1 MNNLVQTIIYVLL
14 ATAAVVAAVITGAAN
29 TSGGD
34 HDQLRIAREEIGKD
48 VFTDF
53 TAANAV
59 ELEIT
64 TYDEEAARLKS
75 FSVKRD
81 DLGQWV
87 IPSHNDYPADAEQQ
101 MSAAASAFSA
111 LKIADLIGTETSLHA
126 EFAVIE
132 PNSDT
137 LEVSNTGVGTLITV
151 RDDQGNE
158 YSLIVGNTVSV
169 GNEAGA
175 DPRMQKLF
183 YAARRPTDEITFTV
197 DLNMDV
203 FDTDFSKWIEN
214 NLLDINGLDLT
225 TIDINDYAIYQTQQG
240 PTLAPRSNSSLSLD
254 ETDNIWQLNSM
265 LQYDDQ
271 SSEPS
276 VITLTDD
283 EELNS
288 ERIDTLKTAL
298 ENLEIDDVAR
308 KPDFLRSDL
317 RASNES
323 LSTPGVISALGQLGL
338 YGDPST
344 EKDGLMELKS
354 ANGEIHVSL
363 KTGVKYILRFG
374 EVDTKTAGDE
384 TVKRFLFVT
393 TRLDEAIIPQ
403 PELSPLPEGPANPA
417 AAEEK
422 DEEATTKPETP
433 ANPAAAEEKDEEAT
447 AKPETP
453 ANPTAAEKKDEE
465 ATAKPETPA
474 PDEGCQDEPVATTE
488 TPAATVGDTPPQ
500 EGEPA
505 EKPVAAPT
513 ATEKEDEDK
522 PELAP
527 VQLTPEQLKELRDQ
541 ITKENER
548 RTQEY
553 EDKLAAARNRVRE
566 LNERFEKWYYLI
578 DEKVYNQIHLSNT
591 DLITAK
597 SSALEDIK
605 GLDEGGLD
613 ALGLPGLP
621 GIPGLPSPTTP
632 KP

>member
-1 MNNLVQTIIYVLL
+1 MNNLVQTIIYVSL
-14 ATAAVVAAVITGAAN
+14 ATGAVIAAVITGTAN
-29 TSGGD
+29 TSDGD
-34 HDQLRIAREEIGKD
+34 YDQLRIAREAIGND
-48 VFTDF
+48 VFTNF
-53 TAANAV
+53 TAENAV

-64 TYDEEAARLKS
+64 TYDEDAARLKS

-101 MSAAASAFSA
+101 MSLAATAFNG

-126 EFAVIE
+126 EFAVIA
-132 PNSDT
+132 PNSET

-151 RDDQGNE
+151 RDDQGEE
-158 YSLIVGNTVSV
+158 YSLIVGKSVAV

-175 DPRMQKLF
+175 DPRMQKLYF
-183 YAARRPTDEITFTV
+183 AARRPDDEITFTIEL
-197 DLNMDV
+197 DMDV

-214 NLLDINGLDLT
+214 NLLDISGLDLT
-225 TIDINDYAIYQTQQG
+225 AIDINDYAIYQTQQG

-265 LQYDDQ
+265 LQYDGQ
-271 SSEPS
+271 SAEPA
-276 VITLTDD
+276 VITLTDE

-288 ERIDTLKTAL
+288 ERIETLKTAL

-308 KPDFLRSDL
+308 KPEYLRSDL

-374 EVDTKTAGDE
+374 EVDTETAGDE

-393 TRLDEAIIPQ
+393 TRLDEAIIPK

-417 AAEEK
+417 ATEKKEEEST
-422 DEEATTKPETP
+422 DKPETP
-433 ANPAAAEEKDEEAT
+433 AAKEEA
-447 AKPETP
+447 KE
-453 ANPTAAEKKDEE
+453 
-465 ATAKPETPA
+465 
-474 PDEGCQDEPVATTE
+474 EGCQDEPVPTTDA
-488 TPAATVGDTPPQ
+488 PAAATVDTPTQ

-505 EKPVAAPT
+505 EKPAAPT
-513 ATEKEDEDK
+513 APENEDEGK

-541 ITKENER
+541 ITKENAR

-553 EDKLAAARNRVRE
+553 QDKLEVARNRVRE

-591 DLITAK
+591 DLISAK
-597 SSALEDIK
+597 KSTLEDIK
-605 GLDEGGLD
+605 GLDEGGLNIP
-613 ALGLPGLP
+613 GLPGLP

-632 KP
+632 QP

>member
-1 MNNLVQTIIYVLL
+1 MNNLAQTIIYVVL
-14 ATAAVVAAVITGAAN
+14 ATGAVVAAIFTGTVN
-29 TSGGD
+29 TGGNQ
-34 HDQLRIAREEIGKD
+34 DQLRIAREEIGKE
-48 VFTDF
+48 VFTGF
-53 TAANAV
+53 TANNAV

-87 IPSHNDYPADAEQQ
+87 IPSHNNYPADAEQQ
-101 MSAAASAFSA
+101 MSLAATAFNG

-126 EFAVIE
+126 EFAVIA

-151 RDDQGNE
+151 RDDQGEE
-158 YSLIVGNTVSV
+158 YSLIVGKSVTV

-175 DPRMQKLF
+175 DPRMQKF
-183 YAARRPTDEITFTV
+183 YFAARRPDDEITFTIEL
-197 DLNMDV
+197 DMDV

-214 NLLDINGLDLT
+214 NLLDISGLDLT
-225 TIDINDYAIYQTQQG
+225 AIDINDYAIYQTQQG
-240 PTLAPRSNSSLSLD
+240 PTLAPRSNSSLLLD

-265 LQYDDQ
+265 LQYDGQ
-271 SSEPS
+271 SSEPA
-276 VITLTDD
+276 VITLTDE
-283 EELNS
+283 EELNN
-288 ERIDTLKTAL
+288 ERIETLKTAL

-308 KPDFLRSDL
+308 KPEYLRSDL

-374 EVDTKTAGDE
+374 EVDTETAGDE

-393 TRLDEAIIPQ
+393 TRLNEAIIPK

-417 AAEEK
+417 ATEKK
-422 DEEATTKPETP
+422 DEESTDKPETP
-433 ANPAAAEEKDEEAT
+433 AAKEEA
-447 AKPETP
+447 KEET
-453 ANPTAAEKKDEE
+453 EE
-465 ATAKPETPA
+465 
-474 PDEGCQDEPVATTE
+474 EGCQDEPAPTTN
-488 TPAATVGDTPPQ
+488 TPAAATVDTPTQ
-500 EGEPA
+500 EGDPA
-505 EKPVAAPT
+505 EKPTAPT
-513 ATEKEDEDK
+513 APENEDEDK

-541 ITKENER
+541 ITKENAR

-553 EDKLAAARNRVRE
+553 QDKLEAARNRVRE
-566 LNERFEKWYYLI
+566 LNERFEQWYYLI

-591 DLITAK
+591 DLISAK
-597 SSALEDIK
+597 KSTLEDIK
-605 GLDEGGLD
+605 GLDEGGLNIP
-613 ALGLPGLP
+613 GLPGLP

>member
-1 MNNLVQTIIYVLL
+1 MNNLVQTIIYVVL
-14 ATAAVVAAVITGAAN
+14 ATGAVIAAIFTGTVN
-29 TSGGD
+29 TGGNQ
-34 HDQLRIAREEIGKD
+34 DQLRIAREEIGKE
-48 VFTDF
+48 VFTGF
-53 TAANAV
+53 TANNAV

-87 IPSHNDYPADAEQQ
+87 IPSHNNYPADAEQQ
-101 MSAAASAFSA
+101 MSLAATAFSG

-126 EFAVIE
+126 EFAVIA

-151 RDDQGNE
+151 RDDQGEE
-158 YSLIVGNTVSV
+158 YSLIVGKSVTV

-175 DPRMQKLF
+175 DPRMQKLYF
-183 YAARRPTDEITFTV
+183 AARRPDDEITFTIEL
-197 DLNMDV
+197 DMDV

-214 NLLDINGLDLT
+214 NLLDISGLDLT
-225 TIDINDYAIYQTQQG
+225 AIDINDYAIYQTQQG

-265 LQYDDQ
+265 LQYDGQ
-271 SSEPS
+271 SAEPA
-276 VITLTDD
+276 VITLTDE

-288 ERIDTLKTAL
+288 ERIETLKTAL

-308 KPDFLRSDL
+308 KPEYLRSDL

-323 LSTPGVISALGQLGL
+323 LSTPGVNSALAQLGL
-338 YGDPST
+338 YADSRT

-363 KTGVKYILRFG
+363 KTGVKYILQFG
-374 EVDTKTAGDE
+374 EVDTETAGDE

-393 TRLDEAIIPQ
+393 TRLDEAIIPK
-403 PELSPLPEGPANPA
+403 PELSPLPEGPASPA
-417 AAEEK
+417 ATETK
-422 DEEATTKPETP
+422 DEESTDTPEIPTVK
-433 ANPAAAEEKDEEAT
+433 EEVKEEA
-447 AKPETP
+447 KE
-453 ANPTAAEKKDEE
+453 
-465 ATAKPETPA
+465 
-474 PDEGCQDEPVATTE
+474 EGCQDEPVPTTDA
-488 TPAATVGDTPPQ
+488 PAAATVDTPTQ
-500 EGEPA
+500 EGEPV
-505 EKPVAAPT
+505 EKPAAPT
-513 ATEKEDEDK
+513 APENEDEGK

-541 ITKENER
+541 ITKENAR
-548 RTQEY
+548 KTQEY
-553 EDKLAAARNRVRE
+553 QDKLELARNRVRE

-591 DLITAK
+591 DLISAK
-597 SSALEDIK
+597 KSTLEDIK
-605 GLDEGGLD
+605 GLDEGGLN
-613 ALGLPGLP
+613 APGLPGLP

-632 KP
+632 QP

>member
-1 MNNLVQTIIYVLL
+1 MNNLVQTIIYVLF

-34 HDQLRIAREEIGKD
+34 HDQLKIAREEIGKD
-48 VFTDF
+48 VFTNF
-53 TAANAV
+53 TAENAV

-101 MSAAASAFSA
+101 MSAAATAFNA
-111 LKIADLIGTETSLHA
+111 LKIADLIGTEQSLHA

-151 RDDQGNE
+151 RDDQGIE
-158 YSLIVGNTVSV
+158 YSLIVGHKVDD
-169 GNEAGA
+169 GNAAGA
-175 DPRMQKLF
+175 DPRMQQLF
-183 YAARRPTDEITFTV
+183 YAARRPSDEITFTV
-197 DLNMDV
+197 DLSMDV

-276 VITLTDD
+276 VITLTDE

-308 KPDFLRSDL
+308 KPEFLRSDL

-374 EVDTKTAGDE
+374 EVDTETAGDE

-393 TRLDEAIIPQ
+393 TRLDEAIIPR

-417 AAEEK
+417 A
-422 DEEATTKPETP
+422 T
-433 ANPAAAEEKDEEAT
+433 
-447 AKPETP
+447 
-453 ANPTAAEKKDEE
+453 EKKDEE
-465 ATAKPETPA
+465 ATDKPETPA
-474 PDEGCQDEPVATTE
+474 PEEGCQDEPAATTE
-488 TPAATVGDTPPQ
+488 TPAADADDTPPQ
-500 EGEPA
+500 EGEPT
-505 EKPVAAPT
+505 EKPEATPAKTEEPAT
-513 ATEKEDEDK
+513 TEKEDEGK

-541 ITKENER
+541 ITKENDR

-553 EDKLAAARNRVRE
+553 QDKLDTARNRVRE

-591 DLITAK
+591 DLIMAK
-597 SSALEDIK
+597 KSTLEDIQ
-605 GLDEGGLD
+605 GLGEGGLD
-613 ALGLPGLP
+613 APGLPGLP
-621 GIPGLPSPTTP
+621 NIPGLPSPASP
-632 KP
+632 QP

>member
-1 MNNLVQTIIYVLL
+1 MNHLVQTIIYVSL
-14 ATAAVVAAVITGAAN
+14 ATAAFIAACFTVTAD
-29 TSGGD
+29 TSDSD
-34 HDQLRIAREEIGKD
+34 HDQLRIAREQIGEV

-53 TAANAV
+53 TADNAV

-64 TYDEEAARLKS
+64 TYDEDAARLKS

-87 IPSHNDYPADAEQQ
+87 IPSHNDYPADAEEQ
-101 MSAAASAFSA
+101 MAAAATAFNA

-126 EFAVIE
+126 EFAVVE

-151 RDDQGNE
+151 RDDKDNE
-158 YSLIVGNTVSV
+158 YSLIVGNSVSV

-175 DPRMQKLF
+175 DPRMQQLF
-183 YAARRPTDEITFTV
+183 YAARRPSDEITFTV

-203 FDTDFSKWIEN
+203 FNTDFSKWIEN

-225 TIDINDYAIYQTQQG
+225 AIDINDYAIYQTQQG

-283 EELNS
+283 EELNNV
-288 ERIDTLKTAL
+288 RIETLKTAL

-308 KPDFLRSDL
+308 KPEYLRSDL

-323 LSTPGVISALGQLGL
+323 LSTPGVIASLGQLGL
-338 YGDPST
+338 YGDPRT

-393 TRLDEAIIPQ
+393 TRLDEAIIPK

-417 AAEEK
+417 AAE
-422 DEEATTKPETP
+422 
-433 ANPAAAEEKDEEAT
+433 
-447 AKPETP
+447 
-453 ANPTAAEKKDEE
+453 KKDEA

-474 PDEGCQDEPVATTE
+474 PEEGCQDEPVATTE
-488 TPAATVGDTPPQ
+488 TPAAAADDTPAK
-500 EGEPA
+500 EGAPVETPTKTPAKAPAKVPAKVPA
-505 EKPVAAPT
+505 EVPAEAPAEVPAKVKAAVPA
-513 ATEKEDEDK
+513 ATEKEDDGK

-527 VQLTPEQLKELRDQ
+527 VQLTPEQLKELRAQ

-553 EDKLAAARNRVRE
+553 QDKLDSARNRVRE

-597 SSALEDIK
+597 KSTLEDIK

-613 ALGLPGLP
+613 IPGLPGLPGLP
-621 GIPGLPSPTTP
+621 GIPGLPSPTPP

>member
-1 MNNLVQTIIYVLL
+1 MNNLAQTIIYVVL
-14 ATAAVVAAVITGAAN
+14 AVGAVIAAIFTGTVN
-29 TSGGD
+29 TGGN
-34 HDQLRIAREEIGKD
+34 QELAKNAREEIGKE
-48 VFTDF
+48 VFPGF
-53 TAANAV
+53 TANNAV

-81 DLGQWV
+81 DLEQWV

-101 MSAAASAFSA
+101 MSLAATAFNG
-111 LKIADLIGTETSLHA
+111 LKIADLIGTEKSLHA
-126 EFAVIE
+126 EFAVVA

-151 RDDQGNE
+151 RDDQGKE
-158 YSLIVGNTVSV
+158 YSLIVGKSVTV

-175 DPRMQKLF
+175 DPRMQRLYF
-183 YAARRPTDEITFTV
+183 AARRPKDEFTFTIEL
-197 DLNMDV
+197 DMDV

-214 NLLDINGLDLT
+214 NLLDISGLDLT
-225 TIDINDYAIYQTQQG
+225 AIDINDYAIYQTQQG

-254 ETDNIWQLNSM
+254 ETDNIWHLNSM
-265 LQYDDQ
+265 LQYDGQ

-276 VITLTDD
+276 VITLTDE
-283 EELNS
+283 EELNN
-288 ERIDTLKTAL
+288 ERIETLKTAL
-298 ENLEIDDVAR
+298 ENLEIDDVER
-308 KPDFLRSDL
+308 KPEYLRPDL

-323 LSTPGVISALGQLGL
+323 LSTPGVISSLGQLGL

-393 TRLDEAIIPQ
+393 TRLDEAIIPK

-417 AAEEK
+417 ATEK
-422 DEEATTKPETP
+422 KDGESTDKPETP
-433 ANPAAAEEKDEEAT
+433 AVQEEPKEKAED
-447 AKPETP
+447 
-453 ANPTAAEKKDEE
+453 
-465 ATAKPETPA
+465 
-474 PDEGCQDEPVATTE
+474 GCQDEPVPTTD
-488 TPAATVGDTPPQ
+488 TPATATVDTPTP
-500 EGEPA
+500 EGEPV
-505 EKPVAAPT
+505 EKPAVPT
-513 ATEKEDEDK
+513 APENEDEDK

-541 ITKENER
+541 ITKENTR

-553 EDKLAAARNRVRE
+553 QDKLEAARNRVRE
-566 LNERFEKWYYLI
+566 LNERFAEWYYLI

-591 DLITAK
+591 DLISAK
-597 SSALEDIK
+597 KSTLEDIK
-605 GLDEGGLD
+605 GLDEGGLN
-613 ALGLPGLP
+613 APGLPGLP

-632 KP
+632 QP

>member
-1 MNNLVQTIIYVLL
+1 MNNLVQTIIYVLV
-14 ATAAVVAAVITGAAN
+14 ATIAVVAAVITGNAN

-34 HDQLRIAREEIGKD
+34 QDQLKIAREEIGKD
-48 VFTDF
+48 VFPDF
-53 TAANAV
+53 TAENAV

-81 DLGQWV
+81 DLEQWV
-87 IPSHNDYPADAEQQ
+87 IPSHNNYPADAEQQ
-101 MSAAASAFSA
+101 MAAAATAFNA

-151 RDDQGNE
+151 RDDKDNE
-158 YSLIVGNTVSV
+158 YSLIVGNSVSV

-175 DPRMQKLF
+175 DPRMQQLF
-183 YAARRPTDEITFTV
+183 YAARRPADEITFTI
-197 DLNMDV
+197 DLDMDV

-225 TIDINDYAIYQTQQG
+225 AIDINDYAIYQTQQG

-265 LQYDDQ
+265 LQYGDQ

-298 ENLEIDDVAR
+298 ENLEINDVAR

-374 EVDTKTAGDE
+374 EVDTETAGDE

-393 TRLDEAIIPQ
+393 TRLNEAIIPQ
-403 PELSPLPEGPANPA
+403 PELSPLPEGPANPTPEKK
-417 AAEEK
+417 EE
-422 DEEATTKPETP
+422 E
-433 ANPAAAEEKDEEAT
+433 EEAT
-447 AKPETP
+447 AKPE
-453 ANPTAAEKKDEE
+453 A
-465 ATAKPETPA
+465 PA
-474 PDEGCQDEPVATTE
+474 PEEGCQDEPSTKTE
-488 TPAATVGDTPPQ
+488 TPAVVSDTAPP

-505 EKPVAAPT
+505 EKPAEPPI
-513 ATEKEDEDK
+513 ATDDEGK

-548 RTQEY
+548 KTQEY
-553 EDKLAAARNRVRE
+553 QDKLEAARNRVRE

-597 SSALEDIK
+597 KSTLEDIK
-605 GLDEGGLD
+605 GLDEGGLN
-613 ALGLPGLP
+613 APGLPGLP

-632 KP
+632 NP

>member
-1 MNNLVQTIIYVLL
+1 MNNLVQTIIYVVL
-14 ATAAVVAAVITGAAN
+14 AAGAVIAAIFTGTVN
-29 TSGGD
+29 TGGNQ
-34 HDQLRIAREEIGKD
+34 DQLRIAREEIGKE
-48 VFTDF
+48 VFTGF
-53 TAANAV
+53 TADNAV

-101 MSAAASAFSA
+101 MSLAATAFNG

-126 EFAVIE
+126 EFAVIA
-132 PNSDT
+132 PNSET

-151 RDDQGNE
+151 RDDQGEE
-158 YSLIVGNTVSV
+158 YSLIVGKSVAV

-175 DPRMQKLF
+175 DPRMQKLYF
-183 YAARRPTDEITFTV
+183 AARRPDDEITFTIEL
-197 DLNMDV
+197 DMDV

-214 NLLDINGLDLT
+214 NLLDISGLDLT
-225 TIDINDYAIYQTQQG
+225 AIDINDYAIYQTQQG

-265 LQYDDQ
+265 LQYDGQ
-271 SSEPS
+271 SAEPA
-276 VITLTDD
+276 VITLTDE

-288 ERIDTLKTAL
+288 ERIETLKTAL

-308 KPDFLRSDL
+308 KPEYLRSDL

-374 EVDTKTAGDE
+374 EVDTETAGDE

-393 TRLDEAIIPQ
+393 TRLDEAIIPK

-417 AAEEK
+417 ATEKKEEEST
-422 DEEATTKPETP
+422 DKPETP
-433 ANPAAAEEKDEEAT
+433 A
-447 AKPETP
+447 AKE
-453 ANPTAAEKKDEE
+453 
-465 ATAKPETPA
+465 
-474 PDEGCQDEPVATTE
+474 EGCQDEPVPTTDA
-488 TPAATVGDTPPQ
+488 PAAATVDTPTQ

-505 EKPVAAPT
+505 EKPAAPT
-513 ATEKEDEDK
+513 APENEDEGK

-541 ITKENER
+541 ITKENAR

-553 EDKLAAARNRVRE
+553 QDKLEVARNRVRE

-591 DLITAK
+591 DLISAK
-597 SSALEDIK
+597 KSTLEDIK
-605 GLDEGGLD
+605 GLDEGGLNIP
-613 ALGLPGLP
+613 GLPGLP

-632 KP
+632 QP

>member
-14 ATAAVVAAVITGAAN
+14 ATSAVVAAVLTGTTN

-34 HDQLRIAREEIGKD
+34 QDQLRIAREEIGED
-48 VFTDF
+48 VFTNF
-53 TAANAV
+53 TAENAV

-75 FSVKRD
+75 FSIKRD

-101 MSAAASAFSA
+101 MSAAATAFNA
-111 LKIADLIGTETSLHA
+111 LKIADLLGTETSLHA

-137 LEVSNTGVGTLITV
+137 LDVSNTGVGTLITV
-151 RDDQGNE
+151 RDDQGND
-158 YSLIVGNTVSV
+158 YSLIVGEQVSV

-175 DPRMQKLF
+175 DPRMQQLF
-183 YAARRPTDEITFTV
+183 YAARRPDDEITFTV

-225 TIDINDYAIYQTQQG
+225 AIDINDYAIYQTQQG

-265 LQYDDQ
+265 LQYNDQ

-308 KPDFLRSDL
+308 KPEYLRSDL

-323 LSTPGVISALGQLGL
+323 LSTPGVIATLAQLGL

-354 ANGEIHVSL
+354 ANGEIHISL

-393 TRLDEAIIPQ
+393 ARLDEAIIPK

-417 AAEEK
+417 ATEKESEE
-422 DEEATTKPETP
+422 T
-433 ANPAAAEEKDEEAT
+433 T

-453 ANPTAAEKKDEE
+453 AQED
-465 ATAKPETPA
+465 
-474 PDEGCQDEPVATTE
+474 GCQDEPIATTE
-488 TPAATVGDTPPQ
+488 TPAAAKDDTPAQ
-500 EGEPA
+500 EGDSA
-505 EKPVAAPT
+505 EKPEATPAKAEAPT
-513 ATEKEDEDK
+513 TTKKEDEDK

-548 RTQEY
+548 KTQEY
-553 EDKLAAARNRVRE
+553 QDKLDTAQNRVRE

-591 DLITAK
+591 DLIMAK
-597 SSALEDIK
+597 KSTLEDIK
-605 GLDEGGLD
+605 GLGEGGLD
-613 ALGLPGLP
+613 APGLPGLP
-621 GIPGLPSPTTP
+621 NIPGLPSPTSP
-632 KP
+632 QP

>member
-158 YSLIVGNTVSV
+158 YSLIVGNSVSV

-374 EVDTKTAGDE
+374 EVDTETAGDE

-417 AAEEK
+417 AAE
-422 DEEATTKPETP
+422 
-433 ANPAAAEEKDEEAT
+433 
-447 AKPETP
+447 
-453 ANPTAAEKKDEE
+453 KKDEE
-465 ATAKPETPA
+465 AAKPETPA

-488 TPAATVGDTPPQ
+488 TPAAAIGDTPPQ

-553 EDKLAAARNRVRE
+553 QDKLAAARNRVRE

-597 SSALEDIK
+597 NSALEDIK

>member
-14 ATAAVVAAVITGAAN
+14 ATTAVVAAVITGTAN

-34 HDQLRIAREEIGKD
+34 HDQLRIAREKIGKD

-53 TAANAV
+53 TADNAV

-101 MSAAASAFSA
+101 MSAAATAFNA

-158 YSLIVGNTVSV
+158 YSLIVGNSVSV

-183 YAARRPTDEITFTV
+183 YAARQPTDEITFTV
-197 DLNMDV
+197 DLNMDI

-308 KPDFLRSDL
+308 KPEYLRSDL

-344 EKDGLMELKS
+344 KKDGLMELKS

-374 EVDTKTAGDE
+374 EVDTETAGDE

-403 PELSPLPEGPANPA
+403 PELSPLPAGPANPA
-417 AAEEK
+417 ATEK
-422 DEEATTKPETP
+422 NDEA
-433 ANPAAAEEKDEEAT
+433 AT

-453 ANPTAAEKKDEE
+453 ATD
-465 ATAKPETPA
+465 
-474 PDEGCQDEPVATTE
+474 DGCQDEPVVTTE
-488 TPAATVGDTPPQ
+488 TPAAAAADTPTQ
-500 EGEPA
+500 EDEPA
-505 EKPVAAPT
+505 IKPAAAPAT
-513 ATEKEDEDK
+513 AATEKEDAGK

-553 EDKLAAARNRVRE
+553 QDKLTAARNRVRE

-591 DLITAK
+591 DLIKAK
-597 SSALEDIK
+597 KSTLEDIQ

-613 ALGLPGLP
+613 AP
-621 GIPGLPSPTTP
+621 GIPGLPGGLGLPSPTPP

>member
-1 MNNLVQTIIYVLL
+1 
-14 ATAAVVAAVITGAAN
+14 
-29 TSGGD
+29 
-34 HDQLRIAREEIGKD
+34 
-48 VFTDF
+48 
-53 TAANAV
+53 
-59 ELEIT
+59 
-64 TYDEEAARLKS
+64 
-75 FSVKRD
+75 
-81 DLGQWV
+81 
-87 IPSHNDYPADAEQQ
+87 
-101 MSAAASAFSA
+101 
-111 LKIADLIGTETSLHA
+111 
-126 EFAVIE
+126 
-132 PNSDT
+132 
-137 LEVSNTGVGTLITV
+137 
-151 RDDQGNE
+151 
-158 YSLIVGNTVSV
+158 
-169 GNEAGA
+169 
-175 DPRMQKLF
+175 
-183 YAARRPTDEITFTV
+183 
-197 DLNMDV
+197 
-203 FDTDFSKWIEN
+203 
-214 NLLDINGLDLT
+214 
-225 TIDINDYAIYQTQQG
+225 
-240 PTLAPRSNSSLSLD
+240 
-254 ETDNIWQLNSM
+254 M

-393 TRLDEAIIPQ
+393 TRLDATIIPQ

-417 AAEEK
+417 AAEK
-422 DEEATTKPETP
+422 
-433 ANPAAAEEKDEEAT
+433 KDEEAT

-453 ANPTAAEKKDEE
+453 ANPAAEKKDEEAAKPETPAAAEKKDEEATAKPETPAAAEKKDEE

-488 TPAATVGDTPPQ
+488 TPAAVVGDTPPQ

-597 SSALEDIK
+597 NSALEDIK

>member
-1 MNNLVQTIIYVLL
+1 MNNLVQTIIYVVL
-14 ATAAVVAAVITGAAN
+14 AAGAVIAAIFTGTVN
-29 TSGGD
+29 TGGNQ
-34 HDQLRIAREEIGKD
+34 DQLRIAREEIGKE
-48 VFTDF
+48 VFTGF
-53 TAANAV
+53 TADNAV

-101 MSAAASAFSA
+101 MSLAATAFNG

-126 EFAVIE
+126 EFAVIA
-132 PNSDT
+132 PNSET

-151 RDDQGNE
+151 RDDQGEE
-158 YSLIVGNTVSV
+158 YSLIVGKSVAV

-175 DPRMQKLF
+175 DPRMQKLYF
-183 YAARRPTDEITFTV
+183 AARRPDDEITFTIEL
-197 DLNMDV
+197 DMDV
-203 FDTDFSKWIEN
+203 FDTDFAKWIEN
-214 NLLDINGLDLT
+214 NLLDISGLDLT
-225 TIDINDYAIYQTQQG
+225 AIDINDYAIYQTQQG

-265 LQYDDQ
+265 LQYDGQ
-271 SSEPS
+271 SAEPA
-276 VITLTDD
+276 VITLTDE

-288 ERIDTLKTAL
+288 ERIETLKTAL

-308 KPDFLRSDL
+308 KPEYLRSDL

-323 LSTPGVISALGQLGL
+323 LSTPGVISSLGQLGL

-393 TRLDEAIIPQ
+393 TRLDEAIIPK

-417 AAEEK
+417 ATEKKKEEST
-422 DEEATTKPETP
+422 DKPETP
-433 ANPAAAEEKDEEAT
+433 AAKEAAKEEA
-447 AKPETP
+447 KE
-453 ANPTAAEKKDEE
+453 
-465 ATAKPETPA
+465 
-474 PDEGCQDEPVATTE
+474 EGCQDEPVPTTDA
-488 TPAATVGDTPPQ
+488 PAAATVDTPTQ

-505 EKPVAAPT
+505 EKPAAPT
-513 ATEKEDEDK
+513 APENEDEGK

-541 ITKENER
+541 ITKENAR

-553 EDKLAAARNRVRE
+553 QDKLEVARNRVRE

-591 DLITAK
+591 DLISAK
-597 SSALEDIK
+597 KSTLEDIK
-605 GLDEGGLD
+605 GLDEGGLNIP
-613 ALGLPGLP
+613 GLPGLP

-632 KP
+632 QP

>member
-1 MNNLVQTIIYVLL
+1 MNHLVQTIIYVSL
-14 ATAAVVAAVITGAAN
+14 ATAAFIAACFTVTAD
-29 TSGGD
+29 TSDSD
-34 HDQLRIAREEIGKD
+34 HDQLRIAREQIGEV

-53 TAANAV
+53 TADNAV

-64 TYDEEAARLKS
+64 TYDEDAARLKS

-87 IPSHNDYPADAEQQ
+87 IPSHNDYPADAEEQ
-101 MSAAASAFSA
+101 MAAAATAFNA

-126 EFAVIE
+126 EFAVVE

-151 RDDQGNE
+151 RDDKDNE
-158 YSLIVGNTVSV
+158 YSLIVGNSVSV

-175 DPRMQKLF
+175 DPRMQQLF
-183 YAARRPTDEITFTV
+183 YAARRPSDEITFTV

-203 FDTDFSKWIEN
+203 FNTDFSKWIEN

-225 TIDINDYAIYQTQQG
+225 AIDINDYAIYQTQQG

-276 VITLTDD
+276 VITMTDD

-308 KPDFLRSDL
+308 KPEYLRSDL

-323 LSTPGVISALGQLGL
+323 LSTPGVISSLSQLGL
-338 YGDPST
+338 YGDPRT

-393 TRLDEAIIPQ
+393 TRLDEAIIPK
-403 PELSPLPEGPANPA
+403 PELSPLPEGPATPA
-417 AAEEK
+417 AAEKK
-422 DEEATTKPETP
+422 DA
-433 ANPAAAEEKDEEAT
+433 EAT
-447 AKPETP
+447 AKPEIP
-453 ANPTAAEKKDEE
+453 AAQE
-465 ATAKPETPA
+465 
-474 PDEGCQDEPVATTE
+474 EGCQDEPVAAPEAPAAATGA
-488 TPAATVGDTPPQ
+488 TPAK
-500 EGEPA
+500 EGKPVEKPAAAPA
-505 EKPVAAPT
+505 EVKAPT
-513 ATEKEDEDK
+513 EVKAATAVKEAPVEVKAATEKEGDGK

-527 VQLTPEQLKELRDQ
+527 VQLTPEQLTELRAQ

-553 EDKLAAARNRVRE
+553 QDKLDAARNRVRE

-591 DLITAK
+591 DLISAK
-597 SSALEDIK
+597 KSTLEDIQ
-605 GLDEGGLD
+605 GLGEGGLD
-613 ALGLPGLP
+613 IPGLPGLP
-621 GIPGLPSPTTP
+621 GIPGLPSPTPP

>member
-1 MNNLVQTIIYVLL
+1 MNNLVQTIIYVVL
-14 ATAAVVAAVITGAAN
+14 AAGAVIAAIFTGTVN
-29 TSGGD
+29 TGGNQ
-34 HDQLRIAREEIGKD
+34 DQLRIAREEIGKE
-48 VFTDF
+48 VFTGF
-53 TAANAV
+53 TADNAV

-101 MSAAASAFSA
+101 MSLAATAFNG
-111 LKIADLIGTETSLHA
+111 LKIADLIGTETSLHT
-126 EFAVIE
+126 EFAVIA
-132 PNSDT
+132 PNSET

-151 RDDQGNE
+151 RDDQGEE
-158 YSLIVGNTVSV
+158 YSLIVGKSVAV

-175 DPRMQKLF
+175 DPRMQKLYF
-183 YAARRPTDEITFTV
+183 AARRPDDEITFTIEL
-197 DLNMDV
+197 DMDV
-203 FDTDFSKWIEN
+203 FDTDFAKWIEN
-214 NLLDINGLDLT
+214 NLLDISGLDLT
-225 TIDINDYAIYQTQQG
+225 AIDINDYAIYQTQQG
-240 PTLAPRSNSSLSLD
+240 LTLAPRSNSSLSLD

-265 LQYDDQ
+265 LQYDGQ
-271 SSEPS
+271 SAEPA
-276 VITLTDD
+276 VITLTDE

-288 ERIDTLKTAL
+288 ERIETLKTAL

-308 KPDFLRSDL
+308 KPEYLRSDL

-417 AAEEK
+417 ATEKK
-422 DEEATTKPETP
+422 DEESTDKPETP
-433 ANPAAAEEKDEEAT
+433 ANPA
-447 AKPETP
+447 
-453 ANPTAAEKKDEE
+453 AAEKKDEE

-474 PDEGCQDEPVATTE
+474 PDEGCQDEPLATTE
-488 TPAATVGDTPPQ
+488 TPAAAADDTPPQ

-505 EKPVAAPT
+505 EKPVEPPT
-513 ATEKEDEDK
+513 TTEKEDEGK

-541 ITKENER
+541 ITKENAR

-553 EDKLAAARNRVRE
+553 QDKLEVARNRVRE

-591 DLITAK
+591 DLISAK
-597 SSALEDIK
+597 KSTLEDIK
-605 GLDEGGLD
+605 GLDEGGLNIP
-613 ALGLPGLP
+613 GLPGLP

-632 KP
+632 QP